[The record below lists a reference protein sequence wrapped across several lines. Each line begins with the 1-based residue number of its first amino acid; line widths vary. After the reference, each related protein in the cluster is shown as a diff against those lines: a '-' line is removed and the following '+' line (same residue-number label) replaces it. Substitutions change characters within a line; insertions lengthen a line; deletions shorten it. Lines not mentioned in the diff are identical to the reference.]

1 MGSERVPWT
10 VSQSRPPQPLP
21 VRETPRTTTN
31 LTGATSDEELQA
43 TLKSAGDR
51 PVCLSRPPSRAVAR
65 TFSHAERA
73 VCTLCTTAQ
82 GQGGRAG
89 RPHTCSMGVR
99 NASVVSGWERVS
111 DAYVYSQKG
120 NRMRRSTMYDSHS
133 KKPFN
138 ANSGCTLSSPSSF
151 IRNTLLRSHVHSCA
165 AQCPNRGFSKGWTCS
180 LTLARWPLS
189 ELRA

>member
-65 TFSHAERA
+65 TSTVTGTHVVQLRI
-73 VCTLCTTAQ
+73 C
-82 GQGGRAG
+82 GRGTQHG
-89 RPHTCSMGVR
+89 RLQNLPR
-99 NASVVSGWERVS
+99 
-111 DAYVYSQKG
+111 
-120 NRMRRSTMYDSHS
+120 RRSAQ
-133 KKPFN
+133 PLWRVLLFN
-138 ANSGCTLSSPSSF
+138 LSPLKAPSTAEQTRGSG
-151 IRNTLLRSHVHSCA
+151 
-165 AQCPNRGFSKGWTCS
+165 
-180 LTLARWPLS
+180 
-189 ELRA
+189 